1 MAFAGT
7 LTATGDRLR
16 NPDQFRWGERYRR
29 RREIGGSIL
38 GSDAISMTVC
48 GFHAAPS
55 NLA

>member
-1 MAFAGT
+1 MRENRVLRTGLLAAIVEICVSARH
-7 LTATGDRLR
+7 LTHQSAS
-16 NPDQFRWGERYRR
+16 NN
-29 RREIGGSIL
+29 